1 LTAPRSLRP
10 TNPPLTATRSSPPT
24 NHDMGSHEEP
34 AARAI
39 PAVVLINQEGVIG
52 VIALIGLSLRD
63 SGVWGGLAPRGSLA
77 SGVIAGMVVGG
88 ICAAG
93 LWMLRRL
100 PALADLEA
108 WQQQMVRDWS
118 IADAIVV
125 ALFSGLAEEALIRA
139 LLQPIIGLLPAA
151 LLFAALHIVPD
162 RRLWLWPILACA
174 LGAVLG
180 MIFEFGGYPAA
191 AAAHIAINAFAL
203 LRLQRTATE

>member
-1 LTAPRSLRP
+1 
-10 TNPPLTATRSSPPT
+10 
-24 NHDMGSHEEP
+24 MGSHEEP

-39 PAVVLINQEGVIG
+39 PAVVLIHQEGVIG
-52 VIALIGLSLRD
+52 VIALVGLSLRET
-63 SGVWGGLAPRGSLA
+63 GVWGGLAPRGSLV
-77 SGVIAGMVVGG
+77 SGVIAGLVAGAA
-88 ICAAG
+88 CAGG

-100 PALADLEA
+100 PALANLEA
-108 WQQQMVRDWS
+108 WQQQMVHDWS
-118 IADAIVV
+118 VADAIAV
-125 ALFSGLAEEALIRA
+125 AIFSGLAEEALIRA

-151 LLFAALHIVPD
+151 LLFAALHIVPN

-180 MIFEFGGYPAA
+180 MIFEFSGYPAA